1 MSFIIK
7 LTEENPSGIQQFEN
21 PDFRDAVSGAQKD
34 YAKNADK
41 DIGDLLVNLLIER
54 TKKENRDLA
63 QIVLNESLRI
73 VPKLINEHLA
83 VLSAVFFVQNYYKE
97 IRLDHKELQH
107 LLDESLGK
115 ISNEIIPG
123 YSCFRHLEFTGC
135 GSSGKTGVRGIEQYI
150 TLRYKGLFFTGF
162 NEAQIDKIELPNKLR
177 KRLVTPCINDTTKL
191 QINALNDKDLIKILE
206 ENSVDENYRTKI
218 FTLFNENRMNHKDVK
233 ICISKFSP
241 FMESIFYKWNN
252 SEMRTFLP
260 TSVGMSIAH
269 ANLKRKGFK
278 LPDIPVLFSEE
289 KR

>member
-1 MSFIIK
+1 MANFFRAFVVIALICSIAYWYYEPSIGSGAAAMGFIATVILAFKDVKNRSMIQNFYLGSSKKEVKALLDARIEKRILKLEEKSNFLIEKRLSEFKSNFIIK

-150 TLRYKGLFFTGF
+150 TLRYKGLFFTSSVRF
-162 NEAQIDKIELPNKLR
+162 NEL
-177 KRLVTPCINDTTKL
+177 
-191 QINALNDKDLIKILE
+191 
-206 ENSVDENYRTKI
+206 
-218 FTLFNENRMNHKDVK
+218 
-233 ICISKFSP
+233 
-241 FMESIFYKWNN
+241 
-252 SEMRTFLP
+252 
-260 TSVGMSIAH
+260 
-269 ANLKRKGFK
+269 LKR
-278 LPDIPVLFSEE
+278 
-289 KR
+289 